1 MPKYG
6 FKRDHRKYGGPV
18 LSVSIPASCFEDA
31 REDFRA
37 RWAQKCE
44 ALDYIDDK
52 PENEGVRTTK
62 EIQAEAMT
70 PEALAVKRNT
80 RGILQR

>member
-6 FKRDHRKYGGPV
+6 FKRDHRKFGGPV
-18 LSVSIPASCFEDA
+18 LSVSIPADSWEEA

-44 ALDYIDDK
+44 ALDYIDEQ
-52 PENEGVRTTK
+52 PENEGMRTTAQ
-62 EIQAEAMT
+62 IQAEAMT
-70 PEALAVKRNT
+70 PAALAVKRNT
-80 RGILQR
+80 KGVLK